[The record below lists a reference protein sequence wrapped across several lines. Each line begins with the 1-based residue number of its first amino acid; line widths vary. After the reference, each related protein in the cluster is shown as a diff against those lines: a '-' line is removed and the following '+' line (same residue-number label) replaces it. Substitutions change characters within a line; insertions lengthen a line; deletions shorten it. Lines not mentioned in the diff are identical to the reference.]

1 MRLSRLF
8 LIYLLSTAAA
18 IATPFALHGIDYAR
32 RRAIPVSSGP
42 ALEAAPLVFPVS
54 NSGNSASALPACIA
68 PDGTEYYGDRGYF
81 YADNQAGN
89 KRYLANDVW
98 SSNFDSCAVRADG
111 TVYLLADHNRD
122 GILSAYTR
130 SGQLIWTI
138 SLPQAFSG
146 VALAASG
153 ITYFVARQRDGLNTL
168 YASNPDGTPR
178 WELQIGGNGGPQWVP
193 ASPAIGPDGTIYA
206 ISGDQVAPEL
216 IAVDTDGSKLWSS
229 PLPAHVSQLIIGPDS
244 RVFVH
249 IPTGNVIAFD
259 SRGQKLWEFH
269 ANNRNNDGGIAL
281 APDGTLYFASNFVY
295 AIDAAGQTKWT
306 FKSEFTYTRG
316 DYFDKSPV
324 IADDGT
330 LYAVSYY
337 QQLYAITPD
346 GRTKWHLSGE
356 PTNIRTCW
364 DQISL
369 TPGGTLI
376 ATAGRLQVS
385 SGLAK
390 TGWPSKNLDN
400 SNGRSRE
407 VPQ

>member
-18 IATPFALHGIDYAR
+18 VATPFALYRIDYAR
-32 RRAIPVSSGP
+32 RRMIPVGSGP
-42 ALEAAPLVFPVS
+42 ALEAAPLVLPVS
-54 NSGNSASALPACIA
+54 NSGNSTYALPACIA

-81 YADNQAGN
+81 YAYDQAGN
-89 KRYLANDVW
+89 KRYLTDDAW

-111 TVYLLADHNRD
+111 TVYLLADHNRE
-122 GILSAYTR
+122 GSLSAYMR
-130 SGQLIWTI
+130 SGKLEWTI
-138 SLPQAFSG
+138 SLPQAFSS
-146 VALAASG
+146 VALSSSG
-153 ITYFVARQRDGLNTL
+153 IAYFVARQQNGLNTL
-168 YASNPDGTPR
+168 YASNTDGSPR
-178 WELQIGGNGGPQWVP
+178 WELPIGGNGGPQWVP
-193 ASPAIGPDGTIYA
+193 ASPAIGPGGTIYA
-206 ISGDQVAPEL
+206 ISGDPVAPEL
-216 IAVDTDGSKLWSS
+216 IAVDTDGRRLWNA
-229 PLPAHVSQLIIGPDS
+229 PLPARASQLIVGPDG
-244 RVFVH
+244 RIFVH
-249 IPTGNVIAFD
+249 MPAGNVVAFD
-259 SRGQKLWEFH
+259 SRGKKLWEFH
-269 ANNRNNDGGIAL
+269 ANNRNNEGGIAL

-295 AIDAAGQTKWT
+295 ALDAAGQTKWT

-324 IADDGT
+324 VADDGT

-337 QQLYAITPD
+337 QQLYALTPD

-369 TPGGTLI
+369 TPEGTLI

-390 TGWPSKNLDN
+390 TGWPSKNLNN
-400 SNGRSRE
+400 SNGRSQE
-407 VPQ
+407 APQ